1 MPPFRFRPNHGA
13 RWAWLGSLC
22 GDFFTATSSHN
33 AGEQACRRR
42 PASRPT
48 GQNHPV
54 RWPGPIIARNARL
67 VTGRPQ
73 AACRIDSG
81 RGGRCIDGTSSAFPR
96 PNSIFPDQPPPL
108 LQAYLD
114 NRPGLARLLRARL
127 GSDEE
132 AEDVL
137 QELYLHLRRPIDAQR
152 VENSAAYLYRMA
164 LNLARD
170 HRRGRDR
177 ARRRDGDWADVSQ
190 TTLGPNAI
198 VDLPDAEA
206 VYEGRQRL
214 ARLAAAVAG
223 LPPQC
228 RRVFTLHK
236 LQGFSHAEIAAK
248 LNISRSAVEKHM
260 NVALKHLARHE
271 AADRKSTPE
280 R

>member
-1 MPPFRFRPNHGA
+1 MN
-13 RWAWLGSLC
+13 C
-22 GDFFTATSSHN
+22 TS
-33 AGEQACRRR
+33 R
-42 PASRPT
+42 T
-48 GQNHPV
+48 
-54 RWPGPIIARNARL
+54 
-67 VTGRPQ
+67 
-73 AACRIDSG
+73 
-81 RGGRCIDGTSSAFPR
+81 FPR
-96 PNSIFPDQPPPL
+96 PHSILPEPPQTL

-114 NRPGLARLLRARL
+114 NRPGLTRLLRVRL

-137 QELYLHLRRPIDAQR
+137 QELYLHLRRPIDASR
-152 VENSAAYLYRMA
+152 IDNLLAYLSRMA

-177 ARRRDGDWADVSQ
+177 ARRRDVDWAETSQ
-190 TTLGPNAI
+190 TTLGADAI

-206 VYEGRQRL
+206 VYEARERL
-214 ARLAAAVAG
+214 ARLAAAIAA

-236 LQGFSHAEIAAK
+236 LHGLSHAEVATR

-260 NVALKHLARHE
+260 SAALKHLARQEGEGGHT
-271 AADRKSTPE
+271 TPG